1 LYGQG
6 KSKGVNALEK
16 AKEVF
21 VKKVL
26 GGNMKYVRAI
36 LLGASLMAGASAL
49 AGAQSVVSV
58 QWRQY
63 GDHDRDDG
71 YYNRGY
77 YYYGNNVA
85 RRFGYQDGFN
95 DGLNDRRTGHSYRPT
110 RDSSFHH
117 ADRGY
122 EHSFGSKGYYKQL
135 YRDAYLQGY
144 SRGYNSNPWYRR

>member
-1 LYGQG
+1 MFPPAG
-6 KSKGVNALEK
+6 KSFLTEINAPQTSPSIRKRVCTGKGSRKALTPSK
-16 AKEVF
+16 RQKRRF

-49 AGAQSVVSV
+49 ASAQSVISV
-58 QWRQY
+58 QWRGY

-85 RRFGYQDGFN
+85 RRFGYQDGLN

-110 RDSSFHH
+110 HDSSFRH
-117 ADRGY
+117 ADR
-122 EHSFGSKGYYKQL
+122 
-135 YRDAYLQGY
+135 
-144 SRGYNSNPWYRR
+144 